1 DTCITPFYDFQLLVI
16 NARRK
21 RNIVRVIELDR
32 KIQIITDVTYHLE
45 TIQGLKQTF
54 RYSVKK
60 LLRWKMPRMNGQLD
74 FTWCGKVIFQVRL
87 HGKFRCHDGTYLAE
101 CDKVC

>member
-1 DTCITPFYDFQLLVI
+1 DFQLLVI

-21 RNIVRVIELDR
+21 RNVVRVIELHR
-32 KIQIITDVTYHLE
+32 KIQIITDVTLHLK
-45 TIQGLKQTF
+45 TIQSLKQTF
-54 RYSVKK
+54 RDSVKK
-60 LLRWKMPRMNGQLD
+60 LLRWKMPRMNGQFD

-87 HGKFRCHDGTYLAE
+87 HCKFLCLDGTSWAE